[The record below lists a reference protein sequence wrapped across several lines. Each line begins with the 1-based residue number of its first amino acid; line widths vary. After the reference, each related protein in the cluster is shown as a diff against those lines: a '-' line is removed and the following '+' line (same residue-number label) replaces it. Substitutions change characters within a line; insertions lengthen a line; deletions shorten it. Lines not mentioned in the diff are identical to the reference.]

1 MKKENSSKSRCQV
14 CESNAIDVIFEIYK
28 VPVHVGLLWPKR
40 EEALIAPKGDI
51 RLGYCRNC
59 GYVSN
64 LDFNPELMQ
73 YTQEYDNSLHFSP
86 RFQGYAR
93 SQAERLVE
101 KYNLFG
107 KDIIEI
113 GSGKGDFLE
122 MLCDLGDNRGI
133 GFDPSFL
140 PDPNEKKRS
149 TKITFIKD
157 YYSEQYSNYKVDL
170 LCSRHV
176 LEHIPRP
183 REFLTML
190 RQALRN
196 RTNTIIFLEVPDF
209 LSTLSELR
217 MWDIIYE
224 HCSYFTNRSL
234 AYLVKECDFLILD
247 IANAFDGQF
256 LTIDVQP
263 QQGSRQIMPQTD
275 DAILDDIDE
284 RVKRFFNNYHQK
296 MSIWKHQI
304 EDIKESGKRA
314 VVWGAGAKGLSF
326 LNMLK
331 IRDEIQFAVDI
342 NPRKHG
348 MYIAGTGQEIVPP
361 EFLRKY
367 KPDIVIVMNT
377 IYKNEIQRQVE
388 DLSVESEF
396 IYP

>member
-93 SQAERLVE
+93 SQADRLVE

-234 AYLVKECDFLILD
+234 AYLVKNVIFSFWILLMRSMGNFSPSMFSPNRVLD
-247 IANAFDGQF
+247 KLCLKQM
-256 LTIDVQP
+256 
-263 QQGSRQIMPQTD
+263 MPYWM
-275 DAILDDIDE
+275 I
-284 RVKRFFNNYHQK
+284 
-296 MSIWKHQI
+296 
-304 EDIKESGKRA
+304 
-314 VVWGAGAKGLSF
+314 
-326 LNMLK
+326 
-331 IRDEIQFAVDI
+331 
-342 NPRKHG
+342 
-348 MYIAGTGQEIVPP
+348 
-361 EFLRKY
+361 
-367 KPDIVIVMNT
+367 
-377 IYKNEIQRQVE
+377 
-388 DLSVESEF
+388 
-396 IYP
+396 